1 MIPIKPA
8 YFTSEY
14 SSYLYSFVESKRRC
28 GYKYN
33 GEVKELQR
41 LDRFLSSNSQTPD
54 DHSENVI
61 YTWLSKKSNESV
73 KTFSTRNSVYR
84 QLYGYLAL
92 ENDEPPLPIPPSAR
106 ERIHGNG
113 FTPYI
118 FSHDEINRMFS
129 AIDNEKNCSKSF
141 LKYAPLLFRLLYA
154 TGLRINEALSL
165 RMEDISFEKGC
176 LVVLESKNSNSRLVP
191 MSASLQERVKKHIEG
206 IDKSKET
213 PLFQSSSGS
222 QLSDSSA
229 YGWYRW
235 ILWRA
240 GIPHHGRGK
249 GPRLHDFRHTFAVH
263 SLQSAIEK
271 GIDPNA
277 FIPLLSVYL
286 GHKSLSA
293 TERYLRLT
301 AEVYPYLT
309 AEMDK
314 IMNHIIPEVKDYE
327 ER

>member
-33 GEVKELQR
+33 GEVTELQR

-54 DHSENVI
+54 NHSENVI

-73 KTFSTRNSVYR
+73 KTFSTRNSIYR

-206 IDKSKET
+206 IDNSKET
-213 PLFQSSSGS
+213 PLFQSSSSS

-229 YGWYRW
+229 YG
-235 ILWRA
+235 
-240 GIPHHGRGK
+240 
-249 GPRLHDFRHTFAVH
+249 
-263 SLQSAIEK
+263 
-271 GIDPNA
+271 
-277 FIPLLSVYL
+277 
-286 GHKSLSA
+286 
-293 TERYLRLT
+293 
-301 AEVYPYLT
+301 
-309 AEMDK
+309 
-314 IMNHIIPEVKDYE
+314 
-327 ER
+327 